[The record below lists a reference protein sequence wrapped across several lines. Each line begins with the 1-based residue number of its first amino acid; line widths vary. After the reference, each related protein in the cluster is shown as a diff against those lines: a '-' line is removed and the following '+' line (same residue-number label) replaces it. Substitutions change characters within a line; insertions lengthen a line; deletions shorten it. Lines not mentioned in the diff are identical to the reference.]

1 MQIQK
6 YTALCERTTNSPNL
20 GKYMLK
26 KGDIVELKVPLMF
39 SGYKGKAVVAE
50 NQWTESV
57 RLHKVDDQEFRFS
70 AMRHEVSKKRQ

>member
-1 MQIQK
+1 VQIQK
-6 YTALCERTTNSPNL
+6 YTALCERAANSPKL
-20 GKYMLK
+20 GKAMLK

-57 RLHKVDDQEFRFS
+57 RLHKVDDEEFRFS
-70 AMRHEVSKKRQ
+70 AMRHEVSKNRQ